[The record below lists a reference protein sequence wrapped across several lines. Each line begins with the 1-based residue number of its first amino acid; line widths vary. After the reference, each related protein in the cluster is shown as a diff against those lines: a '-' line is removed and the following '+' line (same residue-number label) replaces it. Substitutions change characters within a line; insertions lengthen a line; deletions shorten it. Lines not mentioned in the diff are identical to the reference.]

1 MSGVAALGGMVI
13 GTVGAAAGVPRAVE
27 VENADRKPSMSA
39 PADRAVSVPD
49 PVVVGVASTTTTPPP
64 IAPTAAAAT
73 ETVAEPVTPEPAP
86 AAEAAPAPTPAPTGS
101 AGEAIAAWFPD
112 AYDKAVRVAGCES
125 NLNPGA
131 VSAGGGNHGLF
142 QINSVHRSSFTA
154 VTGQPWASVY
164 DAYYNAQFA
173 RHLYDSSGWQ
183 PWGCRNA

>member
-1 MSGVAALGGMVI
+1 MVVMSGAAALGGMVI

-27 VENADRKPSMSA
+27 VDVTDRKPSMSA
-39 PADRAVSVPD
+39 SADRAPSVSD
-49 PVVVGVASTTTTPPP
+49 PVAVEVAPTTTTQPPP
-64 IAPTAAAAT
+64 AATEAVAAETAAV
-73 ETVAEPVTPEPAP
+73 ETVAEPPA
-86 AAEAAPAPTPAPTGS
+86 PAPTGS
-101 AGEAIAAWFPD
+101 AGDAIAAWFPE
-112 AYDKAVRVAGCES
+112 AYDKAVRVADCES